1 MPFGNADKNMSF
13 DFPHERR
20 KLLDNCSQ
28 NGSSSSGNVQSN
40 ALALAAD
47 YFVNKNLFS
56 FLSAGNSNF
65 RLRNLKPS
73 LNNTKFTPLWPV
85 QTCKS
90 HQVVFTQQDRK
101 YCIYFILRSVLEGYN
116 QSSLVTILGMKVF
129 QPMRTCVNYDQ
140 HIWSKEWMIVK
151 KEYGLTSGCHM
162 NKNLGKFSISVLYFL
177 M

>member
-1 MPFGNADKNMSF
+1 MRDKNFWIIVLKM
-13 DFPHERR
+13 
-20 KLLDNCSQ
+20 
-28 NGSSSSGNVQSN
+28 VQAVLETSN

-90 HQVVFTQQDRK
+90 H
-101 YCIYFILRSVLEGYN
+101 
-116 QSSLVTILGMKVF
+116 
-129 QPMRTCVNYDQ
+129 
-140 HIWSKEWMIVK
+140 
-151 KEYGLTSGCHM
+151 
-162 NKNLGKFSISVLYFL
+162 
-177 M
+177 